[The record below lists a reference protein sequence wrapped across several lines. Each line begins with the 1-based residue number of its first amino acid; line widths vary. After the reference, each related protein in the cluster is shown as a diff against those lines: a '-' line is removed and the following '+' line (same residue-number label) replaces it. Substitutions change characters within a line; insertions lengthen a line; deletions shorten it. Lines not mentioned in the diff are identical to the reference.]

1 VLGGAGIQNRKR
13 VSFARAAR
21 DAASKSRAATSTS
34 RNMSNCFRSNSA
46 RRESSSRCS
55 ASAAR
60 LLLLFLRRGRQR
72 VRQALRHRG
81 IEVGQITQCAF
92 DAQVRI
98 ARTR

>member
-1 VLGGAGIQNRKR
+1 
-13 VSFARAAR
+13 
-21 DAASKSRAATSTS
+21 
-34 RNMSNCFRSNSA
+34 
-46 RRESSSRCS
+46 
-55 ASAAR
+55 
-60 LLLLFLRRGRQR
+60 LLLFLRRGRQR